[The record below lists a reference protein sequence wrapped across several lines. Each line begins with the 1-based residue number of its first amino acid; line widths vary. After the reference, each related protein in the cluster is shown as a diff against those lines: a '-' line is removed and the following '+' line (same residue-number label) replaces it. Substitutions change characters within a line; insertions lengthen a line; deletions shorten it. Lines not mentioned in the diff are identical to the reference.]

1 MGEGRLV
8 FVEFAG
14 VETGLGDD
22 ALAVNQRD
30 VAHGNPDGDVV
41 VRTGNGR
48 CACANDHDLEVGQH
62 LALEF
67 SSVEQCGSGDDGR
80 PVLVVMHDG
89 NVGGLGN
96 AALDFEALGRLD
108 VFEVDA
114 AKGLGD
120 VDHGVDEFLRV
131 FGVHLNVEHVDAGEG
146 LQEQAL
152 AFHDRLAG

>member
-1 MGEGRLV
+1 M
-8 FVEFAG
+8 
-14 VETGLGDD
+14 
-22 ALAVNQRD
+22 
-30 VAHGNPDGDVV
+30 

-48 CACANDHDLEVGQH
+48 CACANDHDLEVGQC

-67 SSVEQCGSGDDGR
+67 SSVQQGGSGDDGR
-80 PVLVVMHDG
+80 PVLVVVHDG

-96 AALDFEALGRLD
+96 AALDFEAFGRLD

-120 VDHGVDEFLRV
+120 VHDGVDEFLRIL
-131 FGVHLNVEHVDAGEG
+131 GVDLDVKHVDAGEG
-146 LQEQAL
+146 LQEQPL